1 MKFLQPKRILFALVV
16 LIVSALI
23 INSISLNG
31 CALERVSSLSTCPS
45 IQSDKDTVYFFPEKN
60 QEKISDE
67 VLNFLKDYH
76 YKRQKI
82 DDVPSDKVFTR
93 YIEDLDWN
101 RLYFL
106 KSDIDDFQ
114 VLKYCLDDALKQG
127 DLKPVF
133 MIFNRYQCRVIERL
147 QFIISLLEKEMDHF
161 TYQTNEQ
168 LEIDRKDSPW
178 PLNTAELD
186 DLWRKR
192 IKNEV
197 INLRLSEKEPGKIK
211 ELLQKRYT
219 SQLNR
224 VKQRNSEDVFW
235 TYMNSLTQIFDPHTQ
250 YFSPQLSENFDISM
264 KLSLEG
270 IGALLQGSNEYT
282 KIVRLIPA
290 GPAEKS
296 GLLKPGDRIV
306 GVGQDDDKEI
316 VNVVGW
322 RLDEVVELIRGPKKT
337 VVRLEVIPVDS
348 VDDNN
353 TKLIKIT
360 RDTVKLEEQAA
371 QKKIVTMESRG
382 ISYKIGI
389 VDIPTF
395 YIDFNAYMEGREDY
409 KSTTRDVKRLLKELV
424 QEKVDG
430 VIVDLRDN
438 GGGALEEAKALTG
451 LFIKEG
457 PIVQVRKEN
466 GYTATLKDPDKE
478 IDYEGPLVVMINRM
492 SASASEIF
500 AGAVQDYNRGIIIG
514 TQSFGKGTVQSLE
527 NLKKGQLK
535 ITRGKFYRISG
546 ESTQNKGVV
555 PDIIFPELY
564 DKEKIGESALPE
576 SLPWDTIGKVRYQ
589 PLPEISSK
597 LDQLRALHEKRS
609 KDDPGFLYLSKGI
622 ERLKEAREK
631 KFISLNETI
640 RKKELEESE
649 QKRFELENMRRAI
662 QGEALLADISEL
674 ENNEED
680 ELTPVEENAED
691 KKFDPMMTEA
701 EKILLD
707 YICISSERVAI
718 GKTTENYRE
727 H

>member
-1 MKFLQPKRILFALVV
+1 MIFLKPKRIIYTLIT

-31 CALERVSSLSTCPS
+31 CALERVSSQATCPS
-45 IQSDKDTVYFFPEKN
+45 IQSDKDTVYFFPEKDH
-60 QEKISDE
+60 EKISTE

-76 YKRQKI
+76 YKKQNI
-82 DDVPSDKVFTR
+82 DDILSDKVLSR

-114 VLKYCLDDALKQG
+114 VLRHCLDDAMKQD

-133 MIFNRYQCRVIERL
+133 MIYNRYQRRVIERL
-147 QFIISLLEKEMDHF
+147 QFVIGLLEKEMDHF
-161 TYQTNEQ
+161 NFQLDDQ

-192 IKNEV
+192 IINEV
-197 INLRLSEKEPGKIK
+197 INLKLSGKESGKIK
-211 ELLQKRYT
+211 ELLQKRYA
-219 SQLNR
+219 SQINR
-224 VKQRNSEDVFW
+224 VKQRNNEDVFW

-250 YFSPQLSENFDISM
+250 YFSPQLSENFDILM
-264 KLSLEG
+264 KLSLDG
-270 IGALLQGSNEYT
+270 IGAVLQGSNEYT

-322 RLDEVVELIRGPKKT
+322 RLDEVVDLIRGPKKT

-353 TKLIKIT
+353 TKLVKIT

-395 YIDFNAYMEGREDY
+395 YIDFNAYMEGKEDY
-409 KSTTRDVKRLLKELV
+409 KSTTRDVKRLLEELV

-457 PIVQVRKEN
+457 PIVQVRKES

-478 IDYEGPLVVMINRM
+478 IAYEGPLVVMINRM

-500 AGAVQDYNRGIIIG
+500 AGAVQDYNRGVVVG

-546 ESTQNKGVV
+546 ESTQNKGVI
-555 PDIIFPELY
+555 PDILFPEVY

-576 SLPWDTIGKVRYQ
+576 SLSWDTIGKVRYQ

-597 LDQLRALHEKRS
+597 LDQLRVLHEKRS
-609 KDDPGFLYLSKGI
+609 NEDPGFLYLSKGI
-622 ERLKEAREK
+622 ERLKEARTK
-631 KFISLNETI
+631 KFISLNENI

-649 QKRFELENMRRAI
+649 RKRFELENMRRTI
-662 QGEALLADISEL
+662 QGEKLLADVSEL
-674 ENNEED
+674 ENDEDDELSNVEKED
-680 ELTPVEENAED
+680 EE

-707 YICISSERVAI
+707 YICITSERVAQR
-718 GKTTENYRE
+718 KVVEKYTEN
-727 H
+727 

>member
-1 MKFLQPKRILFALVV
+1 MNFLQPKRIIFTLVV

-31 CALERVSSLSTCPS
+31 CALERVSSISTCPA
-45 IQSDKDTVYFFPEKN
+45 IQSDKDTVYFFPEKDH
-60 QEKISDE
+60 EKISAE

-76 YKRQKI
+76 YKKQKI
-82 DDVPSDKVFTR
+82 DDVLSNKVFTR

-114 VLKYCLDDALKQG
+114 VLKYCLDDAMKQD

-133 MIFNRYQCRVIERL
+133 MIYNRYQRRVIERL
-147 QFIISLLEKEMDHF
+147 QFVIGLLEKEMDHF
-161 TYQTNEQ
+161 NFQTDEQ

-178 PLNTAELD
+178 PLNTTELD

-197 INLRLSEKEPGKIK
+197 INLKLSGKELDKIK

-219 SQLNR
+219 SQINR
-224 VKQRNSEDVFW
+224 VKLRNGEDVFW

-250 YFSPQLSENFDISM
+250 YFSPQISKNFDILM
-264 KLSLEG
+264 KLSLDG
-270 IGALLQGSNEYT
+270 IGAVLQGSNEYT

-322 RLDEVVELIRGPKKT
+322 RLDEVVDLIRGPKKT

-371 QKKIVTMESRG
+371 QKKIVKIESRG

-389 VDIPTF
+389 VVIPTF
-395 YIDFNAYMEGREDY
+395 YIDFDAYLEGKVDY
-409 KSTTRDVKRLLKELV
+409 KSTTRDVKRLLEELV

-451 LFIKEG
+451 LFITEG
-457 PIVQVRKEN
+457 PIVQVRKES
-466 GYTATLKDPDKE
+466 GYTATLKDPDKD
-478 IDYEGPLVVMINRM
+478 IAYEGPLVVMINRM

-500 AGAVQDYNRGIIIG
+500 AGAIQDYNRGIVIG

-555 PDIIFPELY
+555 PDIVFPEVY

-597 LDQLRALHEKRS
+597 LDQLRALHEKRAN
-609 KDDPGFLYLSKGI
+609 DDPGFLYLSKGI
-622 ERLKEAREK
+622 ERLKEARTKE
-631 KFISLNETI
+631 FISLNESI
-640 RKKELEESE
+640 RKKEQEESE
-649 QKRFELENMRRAI
+649 RKRFELENMRRTI
-662 QGEALLADISEL
+662 QGEALLADVSEL
-674 ENNEED
+674 ENNEDD
-680 ELTPVEENAED
+680 ELNQVEKDDEAD
-691 KKFDPMMTEA
+691 KFDPMMTEA

-707 YICISSERVAI
+707 YLCITSERVAQRKSI
-718 GKTTENYRE
+718 EKYTEN
-727 H
+727 

>member
-1 MKFLQPKRILFALVV
+1 MIFLQPKRIIFTLIA
-16 LIVSALI
+16 LIVSALV

-31 CALERVSSLSTCPS
+31 CALERVSSISTCPS
-45 IQSDKDTVYFFPEKN
+45 IQSDKDTVYFFPEKD
-60 QEKISDE
+60 QAKISDE
-67 VLNFLKDYH
+67 VLNLLKDYH
-76 YKRQKI
+76 YKKQKI
-82 DDVPSDKVFTR
+82 DDVLSDKVFTR

-101 RLYFL
+101 RSYFL

-114 VLKYCLDDALKQG
+114 VLKFCLDDAMKQD

-133 MIFNRYQCRVIERL
+133 MIYNRYQRRVIERL
-147 QFIISLLEKEMDHF
+147 QFVIGLLEKEVDHF
-161 TYQTNEQ
+161 NFQVDEQ
-168 LEIDRKDSPW
+168 LEIDRKNSPW
-178 PLNTAELD
+178 PLNTTELD

-197 INLRLSEKEPGKIK
+197 INLKLSGKEPGKIK
-211 ELLQKRYT
+211 ELLGKRYT
-219 SQLNR
+219 SQINR

-250 YFSPQLSENFDISM
+250 YFSPKISENFDILM

-270 IGALLQGSNEYT
+270 IGAVLQGSNEYT

-348 VDDNN
+348 VDDNS

-395 YIDFNAYMEGREDY
+395 YIDFNAYLEGKEDY

-500 AGAVQDYNRGIIIG
+500 AGAIQDYNRGIVIG

-576 SLPWDTIGKVRYQ
+576 SLTWDTIGKVSYQ

-597 LDQLRALHEKRS
+597 LDQLRLLHEKRANN
-609 KDDPGFLYLSKGI
+609 DPGFLYLSKGI
-622 ERLKEAREK
+622 ERLKEDRTKE
-631 KFISLNETI
+631 FISLNESI
-640 RKKELEESE
+640 RKKEQEESE
-649 QKRFELENMRRAI
+649 RKRFELENMRRTI
-662 QGEALLADISEL
+662 QGEKLLADVSEL
-674 ENNEED
+674 ENNEDD
-680 ELTPVEENAED
+680 ELNQVEKGDEAD
-691 KKFDPMMTEA
+691 KFDPMMTEA

-707 YICISSERVAI
+707 FISITSERVAQR
-718 GKTTENYRE
+718 KETAKYMEN
-727 H
+727 